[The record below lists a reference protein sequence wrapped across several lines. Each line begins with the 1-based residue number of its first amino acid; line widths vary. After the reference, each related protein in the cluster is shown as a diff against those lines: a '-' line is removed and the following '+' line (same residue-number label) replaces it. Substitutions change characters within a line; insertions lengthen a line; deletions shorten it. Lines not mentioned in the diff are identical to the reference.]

1 MERARNELGRFA
13 KVERSLPPVR
23 AEIAHTPAMPPKD
36 SFQGYMPTEL
46 PHALPNVAEST
57 VVKTATV
64 AETVKRDSSK
74 SSDWIS
80 VLEERQVKREMQ
92 NPQVTFDVPE
102 KEPITWQ
109 EHVVYL
115 RERQARLK
123 RLEKSQEYARVEI
136 TSPLPIGVVL
146 TSDWHLG
153 SQGTDY
159 ELWEKHM
166 NMIKNEPQ
174 AYMIPL
180 GNTIDNFI
188 WPGGMW
194 GQMEN
199 PDVQMEMVRQFAH
212 DFKGKFLG
220 IVGSRCHEGW
230 SEDKVNIN
238 PYEIMFTDEIDKGT
252 PFLSKGGVIN
262 LKLKKD
268 GQSEGI
274 DYTFGLVH
282 KARFSSALN
291 PTNPNKRIHDLRWP
305 ADIIAIAHNH
315 IAEIDHTTRWEGP
328 FTKEVISLRTGTYK
342 RDDDYSESEGF
353 GKGQIGGQM
362 VVLDPRSKSIIP
374 FLHIAD
380 GMRYLQA
387 IRELDKIGG

>member
-1 MERARNELGRFA
+1 MEKQPRNERGQFT
-13 KVERSLPPVR
+13 KVERRPVVPLVPEKPLVGDSVPFQPRPDRDLTDLEMYQKYTVPNLP
-23 AEIAHTPAMPPKD
+23 ETPPIT
-36 SFQGYMPTEL
+36 PT
-46 PHALPNVAEST
+46 
-57 VVKTATV
+57 KK
-64 AETVKRDSSK
+64 KRDTSK
-74 SSDWIS
+74 SGDWKEA
-80 VLEERQVKREMQ
+80 LEERQLKREMQ
-92 NPQVTFDVPE
+92 NPQVTFEVPD
-102 KEPITWQ
+102 KEPVTWQ

-153 SQGTDY
+153 SEGTDY
-159 ELWEKHM
+159 ELWKKHM
-166 NMIKNEPQ
+166 DMVKNEPQ

-194 GQMEN
+194 GQIEN
-199 PDVQMEMVRQFAH
+199 PDIQMEMVKQFAH

-230 SEDKVNIN
+230 AEDKVNIN
-238 PYEIMFTDEIDKGT
+238 PYELMFTDEIDNGT

-262 LKLKKD
+262 LKLRQN
-268 GQSEGI
+268 GQAEGI
-274 DYTFGLVH
+274 EYTFGLVH
-282 KARFSSALN
+282 KARFNSALN

-305 ADIIAIAHNH
+305 ADIVAIAHNH

-328 FTKEVISLRTGTYK
+328 FKKEVVSLRTGTYK
-342 RDDDYSESEGF
+342 VDDSYSESEGF

-362 VVLDPRSKSIIP
+362 VILDPREKSIIP
-374 FLHIAD
+374 FLHIED
-380 GMRYLQA
+380 GIRYLQA
-387 IRELDKIGG
+387 IRELDKI